1 MLTQNQPDRARFL
14 KKKKKN
20 MTRAYTRLKVH
31 FTKIK
36 GFFFFFLN
44 FNFFYINKNILLER
58 KRSGMPLSS
67 SILRKKDPEM
77 VRT

>member
-36 GFFFFFLN
+36 GFFFFFK
-44 FNFFYINKNILLER
+44 F
-58 KRSGMPLSS
+58 
-67 SILRKKDPEM
+67 
-77 VRT
+77 

>member
-14 KKKKKN
+14 KKKKEKRKS

-36 GFFFFFLN
+36 GFFFFF
-44 FNFFYINKNILLER
+44 
-58 KRSGMPLSS
+58 
-67 SILRKKDPEM
+67 
-77 VRT
+77 